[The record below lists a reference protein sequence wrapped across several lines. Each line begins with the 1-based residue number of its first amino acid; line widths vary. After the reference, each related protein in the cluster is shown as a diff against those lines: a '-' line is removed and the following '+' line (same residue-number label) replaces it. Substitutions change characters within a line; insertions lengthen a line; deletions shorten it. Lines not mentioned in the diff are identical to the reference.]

1 MNYPVTRQT
10 LQNMRKENTA
20 VKTIVDVIC
29 QGVER
34 TAIETTEHRY
44 VYTFAT
50 ISESILLKI
59 YDSLKEKFID
69 CDVVLGKNYIWVDWY

>member
-10 LQNMRKENTA
+10 LQNMRRDNTA

-29 QGVER
+29 RGVER

-44 VYTFAT
+44 VYTFST

-69 CDVVLGKNYIWVDWY
+69 CDVVLGANYILVDWY